1 MASKVTFKEERSLE
15 DELAEIANKKI
26 IAGVVAEEGS
36 QLAMYAGANE
46 FGATI
51 TPKKGKFL
59 AIPLMPELEGKSP
72 KNFPPGFLKF
82 VPFDPKNMWKGG
94 KLMRG
99 DVEAFVLLRS
109 VKIPERAFLRKALDD
124 KKTQDK
130 VYEMAYYQLER
141 ILSGEGKADDFYVSV
156 GEMITSRI
164 KGSLSSNIKP
174 DNSSLTKIFKKG
186 NRTLIDSGD
195 LLKSIG
201 YEIEG

>member
-1 MASKVTFKEERSLE
+1 MASKVKYAEFGSIE
-15 DELAEIANKKI
+15 DELAELANKKI

-72 KNFPPGFLKF
+72 KVFPPNFFKF

-109 VKIPERAFLRKALDD
+109 VKIPERAFLRKALDN
-124 KKTQDK
+124 KKTHDMVQ
-130 VYEMAYYQLER
+130 EIAYFQLER
-141 ILSGEGKADDFYVSV
+141 ILSGECTADEFYVPI
-156 GEMITSRI
+156 GEMIASRI
-164 KGSLSSNIKP
+164 RGSISSNIKP
-174 DNSSLTKIFKKG
+174 ENSSLTKIFKKG
-186 NRTLIDSGD
+186 NQTLVETGK
-195 LLKSIG
+195 LKEQIG